1 MNNKAIIGF
10 GVHMIQEND
19 SSYYTK
25 LVSLLVSQLKMAFTK
40 AENEKLSKY
49 EIDNAACYI
58 RRGSYSGLR
67 PCRLFH

>member
-10 GVHMIQEND
+10 GVRMIQEND

-49 EIDNAACYI
+49 EIDKLHTCLLHTE
-58 RRGSYSGLR
+58 RVL
-67 PCRLFH
+67 